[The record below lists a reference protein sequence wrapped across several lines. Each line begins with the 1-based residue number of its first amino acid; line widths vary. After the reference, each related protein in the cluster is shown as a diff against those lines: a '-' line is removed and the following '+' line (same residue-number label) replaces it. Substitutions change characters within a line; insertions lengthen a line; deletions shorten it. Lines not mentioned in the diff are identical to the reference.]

1 MKILSGTS
9 NPRLSKEISKKLKL
23 KLINTNIKRF
33 SDGEIYIE
41 INENIRGNSVFVIL
55 STSTPANDNI
65 MELLLCIDA
74 LRRSSAKNITAV
86 IPYFGYARQDRKV
99 APRTSISAKVVSNLI
114 TNAGANRI
122 VTVDLHAGQ
131 IQGFFDI
138 PVDNLFTTPLFA
150 RYIKKKF
157 KSKNLVCVSPD
168 VGGVQR
174 TRGLA
179 TKIKADLAI
188 IDKRRPEPGKSKV
201 MNIIGDVKGKNCII
215 IDDIIDSGGTII
227 NAVEALKKAGAIDV
241 YVFITHAVLS
251 GDAAEKIKKS
261 KIKKL
266 IITDT
271 IDNSLKIKNNSKI
284 EVISIAP
291 LMAEAISRIS
301 NSTSVSDLF
310 N

>member
-1 MKILSGTS
+1 
-9 NPRLSKEISKKLKL
+9 
-23 KLINTNIKRF
+23 
-33 SDGEIYIE
+33 
-41 INENIRGNSVFVIL
+41 
-55 STSTPANDNI
+55 

-157 KSKNLVCVSPD
+157 KTKNLVCVSPD

-179 TKIKADLAI
+179 TKIKVDLAI
-188 IDKRRPEPGKSKV
+188 IDKRRPEPGKSEV
-201 MNIIGDVKGKNCII
+201 MNIIGDVKGKNCVI

-227 NAVEALKKAGAIDV
+227 NAVEALKKAGAIDI

-251 GDAAEKIKKS
+251 SDAAEKIKKS

>member
-9 NPRLSKEISKKLKL
+9 NQILSKNISKKLKL

-33 SDGEIYIE
+33 ADGEIYIE
-41 INENIRGNSVFVIL
+41 INENIRGNSVFVIQ

-138 PVDNLFTTPLFA
+138 PVDNLFTTNLFA

-157 KSKNLVCVSPD
+157 KKKNLVCVSPD
-168 VGGVQR
+168 IGGVQR

-179 TKIKADLAI
+179 TKIKADLVI

-215 IDDIIDSGGTII
+215 VDDIIDSGGTII
-227 NAVEALKKAGAIDV
+227 NAVEALKRAGAIDV

-251 GDAAEKIKKS
+251 GEAVEKIKKS

-271 IDNSLKIKNNSKI
+271 IENTLKIKNNSKI
-284 EVISIAP
+284 EVISIAS
-291 LMAEAISRIS
+291 LMAEAINRIS

>member
-33 SDGEIYIE
+33 ADGEIYIE
-41 INENIRGNSVFVIL
+41 INENIRGNSVFVIQ

-157 KSKNLVCVSPD
+157 KNKNLVCVSPD

-201 MNIIGDVKGKNCII
+201 MNIIGEVKGKNCII

-251 GDAAEKIKKS
+251 GDAAKKIQKS

-284 EVISIAP
+284 EVISIAS

>member
-9 NPRLSKEISKKLKL
+9 NPRLSKEISKKLKS
-23 KLINTNIKRF
+23 KLVNTNIKRF
-33 SDGEIYIE
+33 ADGEIYIE
-41 INENIRGNSVFVIL
+41 INENIRGNSVFVIQ
-55 STSTPANDNI
+55 STSNPANDNI

-188 IDKRRPEPGKSKV
+188 IDKRRPAPGKSQV
-201 MNIIGDVKGKNCII
+201 MNIIGEVKGKNCII
-215 IDDIIDSGGTII
+215 VDDIIDSGGTIV
-227 NAVEALKKAGAIDV
+227 NAVAALKKAGAIDV

-251 GDAAEKIKKS
+251 GEAAEKIKRS

-271 IDNSLKIKNNSKI
+271 IDNTAKIKNNSKI

-291 LMAEAISRIS
+291 LMAEAINRIS

>member
-9 NPRLSKEISKKLKL
+9 NQRLSKDISKQLKL

-33 SDGEIYIE
+33 ADGEIYIE
-41 INENIRGNSVFVIL
+41 INENIRGNSVFVIQ
-55 STSTPANDNI
+55 STSTPANDNL

-150 RYIKKKF
+150 RYIKRKF
-157 KSKNLVCVSPD
+157 KTKNLVCVSPD

-188 IDKRRPEPGKSKV
+188 IDKRRPEPGKSEV

-215 IDDIIDSGGTII
+215 VDDIIDSGGTII
-227 NAVEALKKAGAIDV
+227 NAVEALKKEGAIDV
-241 YVFITHAVLS
+241 FVFITHAVLS
-251 GDAAEKIKKS
+251 GEAVDKIKKS

-271 IDNSLKIKNNSKI
+271 IDNTLKIKKNSKI

-291 LMAEAISRIS
+291 LMAEAINRIS

>member
-9 NPRLSKEISKKLKL
+9 NPRLSKEISKKLKS
-23 KLINTNIKRF
+23 KLVNTNIKRF
-33 SDGEIYIE
+33 ADGEIYIE
-41 INENIRGNSVFVIL
+41 INENIRGNSVFVIQ
-55 STSTPANDNI
+55 STSNPANDNI

-188 IDKRRPEPGKSKV
+188 IDKRRPAPGKSQV
-201 MNIIGDVKGKNCII
+201 MNIIGEVKGKNCII
-215 IDDIIDSGGTII
+215 VDDIIDSGGTIV

-251 GDAAEKIKKS
+251 GEAAEKIKRS

-271 IDNSLKIKNNSKI
+271 IDNTAKIKNNSKI

-291 LMAEAISRIS
+291 LMAEAINRIS